1 MCVGGSDGRVVGMAG
16 QPAILVAYATK
27 KGSTREVAE
36 EIGGALV
43 KRGLLADVRPAS
55 EVRSLEPYTGVV
67 LGGALYTGRWH
78 GDARALLKRH
88 ARALERIPLAVFAIG
103 PKTLEEGDVAGARA
117 QLDAAL
123 ARTPTVTPT
132 LTAIFGVSSIGEV
145 AVPLLTTPCDR
156 RTRLGCDSCVRRT
169 SRVVV
174 GAARRGCADLTSRA
188 RNEFRGG

>member
-1 MCVGGSDGRVVGMAG
+1 MAG

-88 ARALERIPLAVFAIG
+88 ARALERIPLAVFAMG

-123 ARTPTVTPT
+123 ARTPRVTPT
-132 LTAIFGVSSIGEV
+132 LTAIFGGVVDPAKLRFPFSLLPATDARDWDAIHAFAEQVASLSAPRAEV
-145 AVPLLTTPCDR
+145 VQI
-156 RTRLGCDSCVRRT
+156 
-169 SRVVV
+169 
-174 GAARRGCADLTSRA
+174 
-188 RNEFRGG
+188 